1 MCTPVRFIKRAACL
15 LLAEVHTRSA
25 MMADA
30 TSELE
35 GPGVRATTLRP
46 CVHLEHG
53 SVRTEHR
60 QLRSLSVGQDQR
72 RVRRTGIDLRCI
84 PLGNPNTV
92 CNTNFDPSRF

>member
-1 MCTPVRFIKRAACL
+1 MCTAVRFIKRAACL

-46 CVHLEHG
+46 CVHL
-53 SVRTEHR
+53 
-60 QLRSLSVGQDQR
+60 
-72 RVRRTGIDLRCI
+72 
-84 PLGNPNTV
+84 
-92 CNTNFDPSRF
+92 